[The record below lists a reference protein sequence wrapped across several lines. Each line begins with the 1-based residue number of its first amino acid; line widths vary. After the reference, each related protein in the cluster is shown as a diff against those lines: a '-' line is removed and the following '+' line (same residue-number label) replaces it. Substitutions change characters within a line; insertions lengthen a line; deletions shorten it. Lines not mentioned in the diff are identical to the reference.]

1 VTQLQLERT
10 YLVLFVLGTVLPL
23 VQVVPWLTTH
33 GLDIQAFFGE
43 AFAGR
48 VSSAFAW
55 DVIVSALVVL
65 VFGFFDAR
73 LRTTQRALVAVC
85 TVLVGVSCGLPLA
98 LWLRVRQS
106 SSAHAEGAPQPGQ

>member
-1 VTQLQLERT
+1 VQLERA

-23 VQVVPWLTTH
+23 LQLVPWLTAR
-33 GLDIQAFFGE
+33 GFDLQALFTE
-43 AFAGR
+43 AFANL

-65 VFGFFDAR
+65 VFVFWDAQ
-73 LRTTQRALVAVC
+73 LRSTQRALVAVC

-98 LWLRVRQS
+98 LYLRARR
-106 SSAHAEGAPQPGQ
+106 